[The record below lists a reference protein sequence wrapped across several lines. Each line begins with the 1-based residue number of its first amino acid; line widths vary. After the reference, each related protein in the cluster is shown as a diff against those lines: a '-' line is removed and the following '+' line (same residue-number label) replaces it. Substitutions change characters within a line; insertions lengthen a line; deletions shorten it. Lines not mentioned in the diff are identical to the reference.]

1 MEGFNNFEQGILI
14 ACALFSTFSIMW
26 LAIIFTSYC
35 KRQISIEVSTDAI
48 AINVNRIA
56 MALESPPVE
65 ISESAESIARRI
77 REEQERQAAALPNV
91 IKAET
96 FGGMTEDDR
105 AAKRRARRIAE
116 CKVHNEHPW
125 LARHLDIVPPH
136 AMSVS
141 CESCNGNA
149 RILRSEDGKA
159 RALGEFI

>member
-105 AAKRRARRIAE
+105 AA
-116 CKVHNEHPW
+116 
-125 LARHLDIVPPH
+125 
-136 AMSVS
+136 
-141 CESCNGNA
+141 
-149 RILRSEDGKA
+149 
-159 RALGEFI
+159 